1 MILVERQNKHKGN
14 HKTNREVFYEYQK
27 LLWQAE
33 ELGVVSLD
41 FGDTTSLIQKMD
53 ILRNILRQ
61 VRCNKKEGR

>member
-1 MILVERQNKHKGN
+1 MRLVEKQNTHKN
-14 HKTNREVFYEYQK
+14 KRKTNRKVFYEYQK

-41 FGDTTSLIQKMD
+41 FGNTTSLTQKMD